1 MIKYIKLTLAF
12 VFLCL
17 LFMCTNAYASQVDI
31 SLRPEFDVTLS
42 PEQTGGTGGSLYV
55 SNNNTDTISSVS
67 YKAYLFYDLSGVD
80 KTTIEKADF
89 EAIFIQGALGTNQ
102 ILKVYAVPEDKD
114 DIDSSLLTWN
124 NAPCNVTDSSRY
136 VTSDAIFIG
145 DIAVTDK
152 FIPLTA
158 VGGNL
163 KSVIKND
170 TDNKLILVVVR
181 ESLRNSRYS
190 MASTKHSTYAPPTI
204 KVRASVMLD
213 GYYDA
218 IDAINKLPTT
228 TNEQKLKKASL
239 MWAADDALSAF
250 RQGLAEQAIT
260 QINEVKNAINKD
272 IAKHS
277 GKYLFPDML
286 VTVDNP
292 YMAGLENT
300 ALKNMQKATVYKKS
314 WDWGLEKFP
323 QSKNIRSEFSTR
335 LETASFLFTQK
346 TGTYAANTELLADI
360 FDCLEALTYYHT
372 EGNLD
377 EGRDDK
383 DANMNRFIYS
393 SYNAALL
400 NIMTAYPDIIL
411 PSVKQRWLNCVSDV
425 ATYQINTF
433 NKYNT
438 KNPHGAFYY
447 ANMDSCYTALMGA
460 AGEILDN
467 DTYRETAVIRSERLE
482 EYMLGSGGW
491 PYLGYANETPTYHQV
506 NIHYLTYYYMITGNS
521 QTMNVICKSEP
532 YYPLTII
539 KNGLTEYSTVPY
551 FKQYWDMMDPGYI
564 EVVAHLAQSGKNR
577 YIAENILDTAG
588 SKGSVFGALFY
599 NPDIQPVAVDK
610 NTLLYDKNIMGPRG
624 NFDSFSYY
632 ANGRDWKDD
641 RGKPTLIGAVAVGE
655 GTYPSKG
662 FLQNAYG
669 GVYDTIDH
677 AYHLIQ
683 ENTSPKAFDMTER
696 HAQTNDYALW
706 ENLGVSAFGSVY
718 RLQKPQAGGG
728 RSTITPYG
736 GDQMWIMFPDKVI
749 GTVKTN
755 LGDETTAFGMEG
767 VLQFGEGRGN
777 TALNTDIQKVS
788 DNTYTYDG
796 LKAVIHSH
804 NYNYVTTEKPKYTDT
819 SVYGP
824 VRYIKFN
831 DTDLSG
837 EKQYSKGEQKYYVA
851 EIGIKDTDPA
861 TVDVTSKDGLD
872 IMTVVEKGDTW
883 YVYHNTTSTS
893 KTVVAPDDIYVVSQQ
908 KGALVQKGETV
919 TIPAYGVVLSK
930 NVQRVS
936 GFYYG
941 KTKAKNLV
949 PGQNI
954 TFKKAFNCDG
964 RLIMAIYYEK
974 TLFHIDISDENE
986 LDYKLPDDVSKV
998 TVKGFMLN
1006 KNNLKPYEQST
1017 ILTKDDN

>member
-1 MIKYIKLTLAF
+1 MKKYLVFLFTLIGMTLAISHI
-12 VFLCL
+12 V
-17 LFMCTNAYASQVDI
+17 YAEQTDI
-31 SLRPEFDVTLS
+31 TVYPQAAITLS
-42 PEQTGGTGGSLYV
+42 TEVTGGTGGSLYI
-55 SNNNTDTISSVS
+55 SNNNSETASATS
-67 YKAYLFYDLSGVD
+67 YKTYLLYDLTGID
-80 KTTIEKADF
+80 KSSITEAHL
-89 EAIFIQGALGTNQ
+89 EAIFIQGALGETQKLQ
-102 ILKVYAVPEDKD
+102 IYGIPDGMD
-114 DIDSSLLTWN
+114 DISFDKINWQ
-124 NAPCNVTDSSRY
+124 NAPCNIATSATSLSSDAVLLGELTASQKNVALASQGGNFASFLSSDKNNIIVLAIARKTLKSSRY
-136 VTSDAIFIG
+136 SLASPSNKTYQ
-145 DIAVTDK
+145 
-152 FIPLTA
+152 PP
-158 VGGNL
+158 
-163 KSVIKND
+163 VIKLKGDLNLEGYARVK
-170 TDNKLILVVVR
+170 NLVNN
-181 ESLRNSRYS
+181 LPQ
-190 MASTKHSTYAPPTI
+190 STT
-204 KVRASVMLD
+204 
-213 GYYDA
+213 
-218 IDAINKLPTT
+218 
-228 TNEQKLKKASL
+228 EQKLKKASL
-239 MWAADDALSAF
+239 MWTVEDAANAYF
-250 RQGLAEQAIT
+250 EGLVEQAKA
-260 QINEVKNAINKD
+260 QLEDVEKHINSDISKD
-272 IAKHS
+272 S
-277 GKYLFPDML
+277 GKRLFPQMIK
-286 VTVDNP
+286 VEDNP
-292 YMAGLENT
+292 YIQGLESQAASYIANP
-300 ALKNMQKATVYKKS
+300 KVYEKS
-314 WDWGLEKFP
+314 WEFGVQQFP
-323 QSKNIRSEFSTR
+323 YSKNLRSEFSNR
-335 LETASFLFTQK
+335 LETASFLFTQNSGAYSK
-346 TGTYAANTELLADI
+346 NENLLKDI
-360 FDCLEALTYYHT
+360 FNSLEALCYYHKG
-372 EGNLD
+372 GNLD
-377 EGRDDK
+377 EGRDNK
-383 DANMNRFIYS
+383 DSNMNRFVYS
-393 SYNAALL
+393 SYNVALL

-482 EYMLGSGGW
+482 EYMLGDGGW

-551 FKQYWDMMDPGYI
+551 FKQYWDMMDSGYI

-577 YIAENILDTAG
+577 YIAQNILDTAG

-641 RGKPTLIGAVAVGE
+641 RGKPTLVGAVAVGE
-655 GTYPSKG
+655 GSYPSKG
-662 FLQNAYG
+662 FFQNAYG
-669 GVYDTIDH
+669 GVYDTKDH

-736 GDQMWIMFPDKVI
+736 GDQMWIMFPDKII
-749 GTVKTN
+749 GIVKTN

-796 LKAVIHSH
+796 LKVVIHSH
-804 NYNYVTTEKPKYTDT
+804 NYNYVTTEQPKYTDT

-872 IMTVVEKGDTW
+872 IMTVVEKGDIW
-883 YVYHNTTSTS
+883 YVYHNTTNTS

-919 TIPAYGVVLSK
+919 TIPAYEVVLSK
-930 NVQRVS
+930 NVKRVS

-986 LDYKLPDDVSKV
+986 LNYKLLDDVSKV